1 MKRLF
6 PYTALVLVA
15 AMGARG
21 DVPAELSFDRYQVIL
36 DRKPF
41 GSLPAPVSAVVAQ
54 PQAESFAKRLRLSTI
69 IELDDGS
76 MKIGFV
82 ETGTNKS
89 YMMKPGESLDGIEVV
104 SASWDDEEAI
114 LKQGDEMALIK
125 LASGTVEA
133 INPADQQRRQGG
145 QPEAQ
150 RTDYRSRRQA
160 RTQPPPE
167 PAPLPKYSG
176 AELEKHLNEYQMEVI
191 RQGLPPLPIPLTPEM
206 DRKLVEEGVLPPP

>member
-6 PYTALVLVA
+6 PYPALVLAA

-41 GSLPAPVSAVVAQ
+41 GSLPAPETLVAPQ

-104 SASWDDEEAI
+104 SASWEDEEAI
-114 LKQGDEMALIK
+114 LKQGDELALIK

-133 INPADQQRRQGG
+133 ITPADQQRRQDG
-145 QPEAQ
+145 QPEVS

-160 RTQPPPE
+160 RVQPPPE
-167 PAPLPKYSG
+167 PPPVPKYTG

-206 DRKLVEEGVLPPP
+206 DKKLVEEGVLPPQ